1 MTPVVPA
8 VVAAARQLVDPV
20 LREAVARLDPI
31 TARVAGYHFG
41 WTEEPGGASPGGG
54 SPGGASS
61 GRSSGG
67 SSGGGKALRPALVLL
82 SARAA
87 GGDVARCSP
96 AAAAVEL
103 VHAFSLLHDD
113 IMDGDRMRRHRPAA
127 WTVFGGSEAILAGD
141 ALLALAG
148 ELLVERDGSGHLD
161 AARSLSLAVRG
172 LIAGQGMD
180 LEFERR
186 DDVSLDE
193 CLRMSARKTG
203 DLLACACS
211 IGAMTAG
218 GSAELVEALA
228 AFGAE
233 AGLAFQLADDLLG
246 IWGSP
251 ETTGKPVRSDL
262 RARKKSLPI
271 VAAITG
277 GGAAGERLARLLAQ
291 LAPLSE
297 PDLVEAARLVAEA
310 GGRTWAETEAK
321 HRLDTAGRHLAGVEM
336 PAAVREEFLDIARFI
351 TARDH

>member
-1 MTPVVPA
+1 MTPVVPP
-8 VVAAARQLVDPV
+8 VVAVARKLFDPV

-31 TARVAGYHFG
+31 TARVTGYHFG
-41 WTEEPGGASPGGG
+41 WTED
-54 SPGGASS
+54 
-61 GRSSGG
+61 SGG
-67 SSGGGKALRPALVLL
+67 SAPAGGKALRPALVLL

-87 GGDVARCSP
+87 GGDAERCAP
-96 AAAAVEL
+96 AAVAVEL

-127 WTVFGGSEAILAGD
+127 WTVFGPSEAILAGD

-148 ELLVERDGSGHLD
+148 ELLVERGAGGYLD

-186 DDVSLDE
+186 DDVGLDE

-203 DLLACACS
+203 DLLSCACS

-218 GSAELVEALA
+218 GTAETVEALA

-251 ETTGKPVRSDL
+251 EATGKPVRSDL

-271 VAAITG
+271 VAALTS

-291 LAPLSE
+291 PEPLSE
-297 PDLVEAARLVAEA
+297 DDLWEAARLVDEA
-310 GGRTWAETEAK
+310 GGRAWAETEAK
-321 HRLDTAGRHLAGVEM
+321 HRLDTAGRHLAHAGM
-336 PAAVREEFLDIARFI
+336 PSDVREEFLDIARFI
-351 TARDH
+351 TTRDH